1 MALSTRGGVGLLVYM
16 CFVFVSTAESRILG
30 FASSGFVAKGRLQ
43 QQQRKNNVDGS
54 SDAAHSTKFHQ
65 SKPRRQLLSLDVAT
79 IDAGEL
85 FDGSFD
91 QYLCD
96 STRLIGDAEAAA
108 TKLTEKSDSINLI
121 WTIIGAALS
130 ISAVVNTRALGSL
143 TKISSSFFAWY
154 LSRLENAPLFTKC
167 ITGAFISMAGDY
179 CAQWLEWKA
188 KQHQASS
195 TGPSADNTI
204 MKTELSLRAGGS
216 MTERGNPLSIHGT
229 YDIRR
234 GAARFLE
241 CMLISSPLMHYGY
254 DLFERIMPVVGGSA
268 VYRSCAALMHV
279 LADCVFLDAIFVMT
293 GIVFTSLL
301 EGQRLRKQVIPNLQK
316 VYLPTLKASIMTC
329 GALMPLQFLSFRF
342 LPVNLRVLSVNAV
355 DLIWTGVVSFVSH
368 GG

>member
-1 MALSTRGGVGLLVYM
+1 MALSTRSVGLLVYM
-16 CFVFVSTAESRILG
+16 CFVFVSTTESRILG

-43 QQQRKNNVDGS
+43 QQQQQQQRKNNA
-54 SDAAHSTKFHQ
+54 SDAHSTTFHQ
-65 SKPRRQLLSLDVAT
+65 SKPRRPLLSLDVAT

-91 QYLCD
+91 HYLYD
-96 STRLIGDAEAAA
+96 STSLIGDAESAA
-108 TKLTEKSDSINLI
+108 TKLTEKSDNINLI

-130 ISAVVNTRALGSL
+130 ISAAVNTRALGSL

-188 KQHQASS
+188 KQQASTGQS
-195 TGPSADNTI
+195 TENNTI

-301 EGQRLRKQVIPNLQK
+301 EGQRLRKQVIPNLRK